1 MPAPR
6 LLPPKDCDTMPSDS
20 GDPGLWNAQAIAD
33 KVRSIVAAKTNC
45 PVVADS
51 TFDTLGLDSLAM
63 AEVIF
68 EIESAF
74 GIHADER
81 LLDLRSIG
89 DVIAFVV
96 QEVSREQA
104 ARSRAGRTTSA

>member
-1 MPAPR
+1 MSNDFPDAR
-6 LLPPKDCDTMPSDS
+6 RWT
-20 GDPGLWNAQAIAD
+20 AETIAE
-33 KVRSIVAAKTNC
+33 KVRDIVASKSSF
-45 PVVADS
+45 PVVEDS
-51 TFDTLGLDSLAM
+51 TFDSLGLDSLAM

-74 GIHADER
+74 HIHADER

-96 QEVSREQA
+96 QEVNREQI
-104 ARSRAGRTTSA
+104 ARGRADRTTSAEFRPG

>member
-1 MPAPR
+1 MS
-6 LLPPKDCDTMPSDS
+6 SDF
-20 GDPGLWNAQAIAD
+20 GDPKLWNAEAIAD
-33 KVRSIVAAKTNC
+33 KVRNIVAAKTNC

-51 TFDTLGLDSLAM
+51 TFDSLGLDSLAM

-104 ARSRAGRTTSA
+104 ARGRAGRTTSAEFRPG

>member
-1 MPAPR
+1 MSSD
-6 LLPPKDCDTMPSDS
+6 LSDPKPWS
-20 GDPGLWNAQAIAD
+20 AEAIAA
-33 KVRSIVAAKTNC
+33 KVRDIVAAKTNC

-51 TFDTLGLDSLAM
+51 TFDSLGLDSLAM

-74 GIHADER
+74 RINADER

-89 DVIAFVV
+89 EVISFVV
-96 QEVSREQA
+96 QEVNTAQA
-104 ARSRAGRTTSA
+104 ARARATSAQSRSG